1 MAIDPP
7 AMAVP
12 PPIARCT
19 LLPAP
24 PIAIL
29 SLSAVTAF
37 ACSASP
43 NVAKAIALN
52 LNNLL
57 ILPTTTDSEASVDD
71 LTFPFA
77 NSDVTT
83 NDWVVRFQITLK
95 ILFIKDKSPLYN
107 KFNGI
112 ERTTCSKNNQA
123 QNNGLLSTTT
133 LRKSRVFR
141 SDLYKS
147 V

>member
-1 MAIDPP
+1 MAISPP
-7 AMAVP
+7 LLTVP
-12 PPIARCT
+12 PPIARRT
-19 LLPAP
+19 LLPVP
-24 PIAIL
+24 SIAIL

-37 ACSASP
+37 ACSATP
-43 NVAKAIALN
+43 NKAIALN

-71 LTFPFA
+71 LTCPFA

-83 NDWVVRFQITLK
+83 NDWVVQFQITLK
-95 ILFIKDKSPLYN
+95 ILFIKDKSPLY

-123 QNNGLLSTTT
+123 QNNSLLSTTT